1 MRTIRF
7 FDTTLRDGEQSP
19 GVNLNSGE
27 KLEIAKQLARLGI
40 DIIEAGFPVA
50 SPGDLRGV
58 QQIAREVQGPVI
70 AALARANKLD
80 IEKAA
85 EAIEP
90 AEKGRIHTF
99 IATSDIHMRHKLRK
113 TPDEVVE
120 MAVDAVRYAKQF
132 VDDVEFSAE
141 DATRSDWDFL
151 CRIFAETIAAGA
163 TTINIP
169 DTVGYTTPEEYG
181 DLIRY
186 VRANVKGI
194 EDVVISV
201 HCHDDLGM
209 AVANSLAAI
218 EAGADQVEGCI
229 NGIGERAGNAALEEI
244 VMALKT
250 RKDHYNVETNIVSEH
265 IYRTSRLV
273 STLAAMSIQPNKAI
287 VGANAF
293 AHESGIH
300 QDGFLKEPTTYEIMT
315 PQSVGISESRLVLG
329 KHSGRHAVRV
339 RLEEMGYVLDDEQ
352 IRRTYER
359 FIELADQKQ
368 QVTDLDLQ
376 AMVEED
382 VAAVPEQFTLDYI
395 QITSGTGTVATAS
408 VRMFD
413 GEQLREEAATGDGP
427 VDAAYKAIE
436 RVTGVDTK
444 LDGYLLNAVTG
455 GTDALGEVMVQVRDN
470 GHVYSGRGTSTDVI
484 IASARAYVQAL
495 NKLVHD
501 RARRAAAAETAAADA
516 EAGVQTVIE
525 DLSKAA
531 GGAS

>member
-19 GVNLNSGE
+19 GVNLNAAE
-27 KLEIAKQLARLGI
+27 KLEIARQLARLGI
-40 DIIEAGFPVA
+40 DVIEAGFPVA
-50 SPGDLRGV
+50 SPGDLAAV
-58 QQIAREVQGPVI
+58 QQIAREVKGPVI

-85 EAIEP
+85 EAIAP
-90 AEKGRIHTF
+90 AERQRIHTF
-99 IATSDIHMRHKLRK
+99 IATSDIHMKHKLRK
-113 TPDEVVE
+113 SPDEVVA
-120 MAVDAVRYAKQF
+120 MAVDAVRYAREF

-151 CRIFAETIAAGA
+151 CRIFGAAIEAGA

-169 DTVGYTTPEEYG
+169 DTVGYTTPQEYG

-186 VRANVKGI
+186 VRENTPGAK
-194 EDVVISV
+194 DVIISV

-244 VMALKT
+244 VMALAT
-250 RKDHYNVETNIVSEH
+250 RKDHYNVETNIVTEH
-265 IYRTSRLV
+265 LYRTSRLV
-273 STLAAMSIQPNKAI
+273 STLAGMNIQPNKAI
-287 VGANAF
+287 VGDNAF

-315 PQSVGISESRLVLG
+315 PQSVGRSESRLVLG

-339 RLEEMGYVLDDEQ
+339 RLEEMGYVLSDEQ
-352 IRRTYER
+352 IQRTYER
-359 FIELADQKQ
+359 FIELADRKQ
-368 QVTDLDLQ
+368 QVTDRDLQ

-382 VAAVPEQFTLDYI
+382 VVSIPERFVLDYI
-395 QITSGTGTVATAS
+395 HTTSGTRAVATAS
-408 VRMFD
+408 VRIFVD
-413 GEQLREEAATGDGP
+413 GEEREEAAVGDGP
-427 VDAAYKAIE
+427 VDAAYRAID
-436 RVTGVDTK
+436 RVTGIETELV
-444 LDGYLLNAVTG
+444 GYFLNAVTG
-455 GTDALGEVMVQVRDN
+455 GTDALGEVSVQIKDN
-470 GHVYSGRGTSTDVI
+470 GNVYSGRGTSTDVI

-495 NKLVHD
+495 NKLAHD
-501 RARRAAAAETAAADA
+501 RARAGAGGAVAASAAP
-516 EAGVQTVIE
+516 AGAGTQRQ
-525 DLSKAA
+525 LQQAA